1 MKEWHKYFENSN
13 GSSANNP
20 NNGDG
25 GKKGQGCERF
35 DNISDP
41 KSIEFVK
48 TRKMTEIEKQKRLAA
63 KEEAAAKEVLTLSPI
78 LRIYTFNS
86 KINNSQSKIVFN

>member
-1 MKEWHKYFENSN
+1 
-13 GSSANNP
+13 
-20 NNGDG
+20 
-25 GKKGQGCERF
+25 
-35 DNISDP
+35 
-41 KSIEFVK
+41 
-48 TRKMTEIEKQKRLAA
+48 MTEIEKQKRLAA